1 MCGSTEFPGDDARM
15 TTEVSRRFAASRHR
29 VYEALTTGDQVAQ
42 WRFPGGM
49 TCEVHEFEPVVDG
62 RIRVSLTYTT
72 ADGVGKSGS
81 ATDTY
86 SGRFTTLVPDELVVE
101 VDEFETDDPTMRGE
115 MTMTIRLT
123 DAGDGGTLL
132 SASHEGVPEGVSPA
146 DNELG
151 WRNALERLAQ
161 LVEQPRT

>member
-1 MCGSTEFPGDDARM
+1 M
-15 TTEVSRRFAASRHR
+15 TTEVSRHLAAPRRR
-29 VYEALTTGDQVAQ
+29 VYEALTTGSEVAQ

-49 TCEVHEFEPVVDG
+49 TCHIHDFEAVVGG
-62 RIRVSLTYTT
+62 RIRVSLTYTS
-72 ADGVGKSGS
+72 ADGIGKSS
-81 ATDTY
+81 DRTDTY

-123 DAGDGGTLL
+123 DAEGGGTLL
-132 SASHEGVPEGVSPA
+132 SASHEGVPAGVSPA

-151 WRNALERLAQ
+151 WRNALDRLAQ
-161 LVEQPRT
+161 LVEQPGR

>member
-1 MCGSTEFPGDDARM
+1 M
-15 TTEVSRRFAASRHR
+15 TTEVSRHLAAPRRR
-29 VYEALTTGDQVAQ
+29 VYEALTTGDQVAR

-49 TCEVHEFEPVVDG
+49 SCVVHEFDATVGG
-62 RIRVSLTYTT
+62 RVRVSLTYTST
-72 ADGVGKSGS
+72 DGIGKSGDQ
-81 ATDTY
+81 TDTY
-86 SGRFTTLVPDELVVE
+86 SGRFTALVPDELVVE

>member
-1 MCGSTEFPGDDARM
+1 M
-15 TTEVSRRFAASRHR
+15 TTEVSRHLAAPRHR
-29 VYEALTTGDQVAQ
+29 VYAALTDGDQVAQ

-49 TCEVHEFEPVVDG
+49 TCSVHEFDTVEGG
-62 RIRVSLTYTT
+62 RVRVSLTYTSG
-72 ADGVGKSGS
+72 GVGKSE
-81 ATDTY
+81 AQTDTY

-101 VDEFETDDPTMRGE
+101 VDEFETDDPTLRGE

-132 SASHEGVPEGVSPA
+132 SASHDGVPPGVSPE

-151 WRNALERLAQ
+151 WRDALERLAQ
-161 LVEQPRT
+161 LVERPAS